1 MPVRLK
7 KRKQN
12 GEWYGLKTQR
22 GRDEMGNM
30 YVSVGVCVC
39 TFINT
44 HIHFYVLKIEL
55 RRLCAGLDVCVRKI
69 KLNIG

>member
-1 MPVRLK
+1 
-7 KRKQN
+7 
-12 GEWYGLKTQR
+12 
-22 GRDEMGNM
+22 MGNM